1 MEFLVAFQL
10 QDFCFLSYL
19 LSAMAS
25 PLPSPGGNPVG
36 SAGTSSVSPPL
47 AKKITFDLN
56 RDLALLRQ
64 LTAQPWNPFFRGSP
78 SYRLVASELADA
90 DPGRFSGLTPK
101 AVRDRMILLLEL
113 HKTQGRR

>member
-1 MEFLVAFQL
+1 ME
-10 QDFCFLSYL
+10 FCFLSYL

-25 PLPSPGGNPVG
+25 PLPSPSGSPVG
-36 SAGTSSVSPPL
+36 SVGASSVSPPL

-64 LTAQPWNPFFRGSP
+64 LTAQPGNPFFRGSP

-101 AVRDRMILLLEL
+101 AVPDRTILLLEH
-113 HKTQGRR
+113 HKAGDEWKKKQ